1 MVPAEFLRDLVDEI
15 HSITEQITY
24 YKADGTTVQGATCYQ
39 QQLPV
44 ITEDEDDVSAFF
56 PYCIIRLLDGE
67 TQDDN
72 DCWLVKTN
80 ILIGCYDEA
89 NDTNGHLDVLETI
102 QRITDR
108 FAKKPLLSKK
118 YMAQQHVQWA
128 LQDEDTY
135 PYYFG
140 GIELS
145 FYLPKIG
152 REDDYA

>member
-1 MVPAEFLRDLVDEI
+1 MTPAAFLSDLVTEI
-15 HSITEQITY
+15 AEITEGLTY
-24 YKADGTTVQGATCYQ
+24 YKADGTTTSGLTCYE

-44 ITEDEDDVSAFF
+44 VTEDEEDVSAFF
-56 PYCIIRLLDGE
+56 PYAIVRLLDGE

-80 ILIGCYDEA
+80 ILIGCYNEDS
-89 NDTNGHLDVLETI
+89 TNQGHFDVLETI

-108 FAKKPLLSKK
+108 FMKKPLLSKK
-118 YMAQQHVQWA
+118 YMCQQHIQYA